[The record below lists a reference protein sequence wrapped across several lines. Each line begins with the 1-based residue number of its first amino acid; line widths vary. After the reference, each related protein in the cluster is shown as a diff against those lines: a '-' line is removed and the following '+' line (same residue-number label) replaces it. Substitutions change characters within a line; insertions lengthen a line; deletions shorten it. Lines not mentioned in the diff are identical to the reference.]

1 MSMIFFLVPE
11 MHSSFAFWLA
21 KWPELG
27 QKAMSD
33 TQTQAWNYRIT
44 EQLPRSCEW
53 LSKGQKYEQ
62 HYLWL
67 SEWFD
72 IHSLS
77 SFVRRLVLSKLCQAK
92 DYLKNDLRQAQYT
105 VKKKK
110 KGQFR
115 CIPGD
120 KNPAPD
126 VEVVLLSCCCQIC
139 LPLDKEFSF
148 LQISFVTFSQGSSYR
163 MKLAPVACMERVGLL
178 ELTAIACYRM
188 CSSYQFI
195 VSQVHPVYLGREKNL
210 LTPLTAPLWG
220 RFLKRNIG
228 ILVKFDHSRRR
239 ADVSST
245 IMCCH
250 MELKGPDKASF
261 PPPMSVW
268 TREVFILWCQERADI
283 CH

>member
-1 MSMIFFLVPE
+1 MLFYPPLLEIWIMIILFLLASGSFSRSDVLSKACMLWSVPKWVIGPCLLISFILSLSCGWNHSWYYWSLILCSEDMSMIFFLVPE

-77 SFVRRLVLSKLCQAK
+77 SFVRRLVLSNLCQAK

-148 LQISFVTFSQGSSYR
+148 LHISFVTFSQGSS
-163 MKLAPVACMERVGLL
+163 
-178 ELTAIACYRM
+178 
-188 CSSYQFI
+188 F
-195 VSQVHPVYLGREKNL
+195 
-210 LTPLTAPLWG
+210 
-220 RFLKRNIG
+220 F
-228 ILVKFDHSRRR
+228 F
-239 ADVSST
+239 
-245 IMCCH
+245 
-250 MELKGPDKASF
+250 F
-261 PPPMSVW
+261 
-268 TREVFILWCQERADI
+268 
-283 CH
+283 